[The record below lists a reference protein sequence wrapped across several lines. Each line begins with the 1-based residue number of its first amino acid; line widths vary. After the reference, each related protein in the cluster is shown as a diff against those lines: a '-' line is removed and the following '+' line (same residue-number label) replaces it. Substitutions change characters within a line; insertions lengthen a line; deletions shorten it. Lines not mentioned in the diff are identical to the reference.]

1 MLHCMDIPHC
11 AYSPIDG
18 LLGCFHFLDSMNN
31 TAMYI
36 HVKVWGYISGFG
48 FAGTYGNSILSKDK
62 PSHVNNFKSLLEQK
76 LIRLGSIQI

>member
-1 MLHCMDIPHC
+1 MD
-11 AYSPIDG
+11 
-18 LLGCFHFLDSMNN
+18 
-31 TAMYI
+31 I